1 MTRRVGK
8 LETRGIASL
17 CLSGV
22 TLGGLGIAVSLLS
35 SEGVSPL
42 SQTFWRFTFAAL
54 AFLTSSAAIFGRR
67 TIPGKAELVIL
78 GLGGGMM
85 TFASLTYM
93 GAISLGLPVPVV
105 SFLGQMSAMF
115 TVLLAVP
122 LLGEKLTRTRAGA
135 VSIGTVGVLLIS
147 QPWRAVGGSLTAE
160 VLILLNAVNFSFF
173 TIFNR
178 EYVHKRNYSSQLVS
192 TWVFSGAALWSLAF
206 LVFNVVQS
214 PVGSSSNELGLLLMM
229 AIMTTFVP
237 YSLMSMGLKRVGAG
251 DASVVLLLTPVSA
264 SILSTVFLKEGIGIL
279 SGVGSGL
286 ILLGVVILA
295 FF

>member
-1 MTRRVGK
+1 MTWSGGRR
-8 LETRGIASL
+8 ETRGVALL

-42 SQTFWRFTFAAL
+42 SQTFWRFVFAAI
-54 AFLTSSAAIFGRR
+54 AFLVTSAVVFRR
-67 TIPGKAELVIL
+67 ETIPGKAEMVIV

-85 TFASLTYM
+85 AFASLTYM

-105 SFLGQMSAMF
+105 AFLSQMSAMF

-135 VSIGTVGVLLIS
+135 VSIGTCGVLLIS
-147 QPWRAVGGSLTAE
+147 RPWGAVGGNLIAE
-160 VLILLNAVNFSFF
+160 LLVIFNAVNFAFF

-178 EYVHKRNYSSQLVS
+178 EYVHKRNYNSQLVS
-192 TWVFSGAALWSLAF
+192 TWVFSGAALWSLPF
-206 LVFNVVQS
+206 LVFNAVQS
-214 PVGSSSNELGLLLMM
+214 PVGSSSNELGLLITMGIL
-229 AIMTTFVP
+229 TTFVP
-237 YSLMSMGLKRVGAG
+237 YSLLNRGLRSVGAG
-251 DASVVLLLTPVSA
+251 DASVLLLLSPVSA
-264 SILSTVFLKEGIGIL
+264 TLLSNIFLSEGFGLL
-279 SGVGSGL
+279 SGVGSAL
-286 ILLGVVILA
+286 ILLSVIILA